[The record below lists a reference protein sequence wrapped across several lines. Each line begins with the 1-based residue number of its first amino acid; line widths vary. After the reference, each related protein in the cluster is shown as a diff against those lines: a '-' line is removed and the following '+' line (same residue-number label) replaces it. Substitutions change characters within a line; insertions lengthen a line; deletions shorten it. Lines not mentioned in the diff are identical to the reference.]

1 MTGSTQVILSTCK
14 RWHHIAGEFLFNH
27 IAVFRPPLMQPLYR
41 VLANEPHLGTYARNI
56 YLGGPTIP
64 EVESL
69 EILVSIIQHCP
80 NVDTMIISW
89 PLTPTF
95 SAAIA
100 DALLSFTSKKIRT
113 LCWNMSSSAQPKVIW
128 ALNAL
133 RKSLTSLCLEFEA
146 PTGENNPLGSAGNL
160 NLSLPHLQTL
170 SLRGSFQDFLEQFTD
185 WTLPV
190 LHHVTL
196 DFGLNRNDLPDVDE
210 FCKQHGT
217 NLTFLDLNC
226 LLTLDVAAI
235 LDLCPNLTTFL
246 FNGDW
251 RLPTTDEYPME
262 SKLTNSPHPNITTI
276 GVHQLLY
283 AFGVGY
289 AAKSDRFKIEYM
301 QRSNDMNFAALT
313 KRNFPKLQCVRVLSR
328 ALLRDLES
336 NNGPSQTGLSR
347 WEKWWDQC
355 AQQSVRLEDCTG
367 GLLGT
372 LPQDEPESDDDDEE
386 CESDEYDSE
395 DETQGDWQEE
405 DRPPTIQE
413 LRDLLEECRRMSEE
427 ADPTDPDDLELLA
440 ALQM

>member
-1 MTGSTQVILSTCK
+1 MHTLC
-14 RWHHIAGEFLFNH
+14 
-27 IAVFRPPLMQPLYR
+27 R
-41 VLANEPHLGTYARNI
+41 VLDNEPHLGTYARSI
-56 YLGGPTIP
+56 YLGGPTMP
-64 EVESL
+64 EGESL
-69 EILVSIIQHCP
+69 VILVSIIRHCP
-80 NVDTMIISW
+80 NVDTMIITWS
-89 PLTPTF
+89 LTSTF

-100 DALLSFTSKKIRT
+100 DVLLSFTSKKIHT

-133 RKSLTSLCLEFEA
+133 RRSLTSLCLEFES

-160 NLSLPHLQTL
+160 NLSLPHLRTL
-170 SLRGSFQDFLEQFTD
+170 SLRGSFQDFLEQCTD
-185 WTLPV
+185 WSLPA

-196 DFGLNRNDLPDVDE
+196 DFALIRNDLPDVDE

-226 LLTLDVAAI
+226 LQTLDVAAI

-251 RLPTTDEYPME
+251 RLTTTDEHPME
-262 SKLTNSPHPNITTI
+262 SKLTNSPHPTITTI
-276 GVHQLLY
+276 GIHQLLY

-289 AAKSDRFKIEYM
+289 AARSDRFKIEYM

-313 KRNFPKLQCVRVLSR
+313 KRNFPKLQCVRILSR

-336 NNGPSQTGLSR
+336 NNGPSQIGHSR

-355 AQQSVRLEDCTG
+355 VQQRVRLEDCTG

-372 LPQDEPESDDDDEE
+372 LPQDEPQSDDEDED
-386 CESDEYDSE
+386 ESDEYES
-395 DETQGDWQEE
+395 DEHEIHGDWQEE

-413 LRDLLEECRRMSEE
+413 LRDLLEECRRMSAE
-427 ADPTDPDDLELLA
+427 ADPTDPADLEFLA

>member
-1 MTGSTQVILSTCK
+1 M
-14 RWHHIAGEFLFNH
+14 
-27 IAVFRPPLMQPLYR
+27 
-41 VLANEPHLGTYARNI
+41 
-56 YLGGPTIP
+56 P
-64 EVESL
+64 EGESL
-69 EILVSIIQHCP
+69 VTLVSIIRRCP
-80 NVDTMIISW
+80 NVDTMIITWS
-89 PLTPTF
+89 LSPTF

-100 DALLSFTSKKIRT
+100 DALLSFTSKNIRT

-133 RKSLTSLCLEFEA
+133 RKSLTSLCLEFET
-146 PTGENNPLGSAGNL
+146 PTDESNPLGSAGNL

-170 SLRGSFQDFLEQFTD
+170 SLRGSFQDFLEQCTD
-185 WTLPV
+185 WSLPA

-196 DFGLNRNDLPDVDE
+196 DFALIRNDLPDVDE

-217 NLTFLDLNC
+217 NFTFLDLNC
-226 LLTLDVAAI
+226 LQTLDVAAI

-251 RLPTTDEYPME
+251 RLPTTDERPME

-276 GVHQLLY
+276 GVHQFLY

-289 AAKSDRFKIEYM
+289 AARSDRFKIEYM

-313 KRNFPKLQCVRVLSR
+313 KYNFPKLQCIRVLSR

-336 NNGPSQTGLSR
+336 NNGPSQIGHSR

-355 AQQSVRLEDCTG
+355 AQQNVRLEDCTG

-372 LPQDEPESDDDDEE
+372 LPQDEPESDDEDGD
-386 CESDEYDSE
+386 ESDEYESDE
-395 DETQGDWQEE
+395 HETQGDWQEE
-405 DRPPTIQE
+405 NRPPTIQE
-413 LRDLLEECRRMSEE
+413 LRELLEECRRMSAE
-427 ADPTDPDDLELLA
+427 ADPTDPVDLELLA